1 MSDTIFGAN
10 KLFCHT
16 DRVLAFQRGEIVPP
30 VSMEL
35 DMTDR
40 CNHNCPQC
48 AGGRGDGHLDLK
60 TAKNWIQQMAD
71 YGVRGIIFTG
81 GGEPLMNGNTSYAIT
96 FALYC
101 SLDVGL
107 ITNGSLLYPKLEG
120 LVQHH
125 RVNHLLSSCTWI
137 RVSLDASD
145 VAMHER
151 THGSGVQCGFDSIVG
166 SITDLVQH
174 KESVSSQCTIGVS
187 YMVNEDTKRG
197 MLTATKLCLG
207 MGVDYIQFRSY
218 WYDFTP
224 IDDVLPL
231 CQQHETETFKVRSAA
246 PKFAN
251 MFDRQRPYDRC
262 HGAAF
267 TGVVQADG
275 NMPICCNYRGRPEFY
290 IGNLHEQSLKDI
302 WEGERKQH
310 VLNNM
315 NVHACVPL
323 CRNDHHNRFLENV
336 IQKQDHGSFV

>member
-16 DRVLAFQRGEIVPP
+16 DRVLAFQRGEVVPP

-35 DMTDR
+35 DMTDQ

-48 AGGRGDGHLDLK
+48 AGGRGDGHLDL
-60 TAKNWIQQMAD
+60 AKAGGWLHQMAD
-71 YGVRGIIFTG
+71 YGVRGVVFTG
-81 GGEPLMNGNTSYAIT
+81 GGEPLMNEHTLGAMSHAKAIG
-96 FALYC
+96 
-101 SLDVGL
+101 LDVGL
-107 ITNGSLLYPKLEG
+107 ITNGGKFPGGVKSRAILDA
-120 LVQHH
+120 
-125 RVNHLLSSCTWI
+125 CTWVRI
-137 RVSLDASD
+137 SLDASD
-145 VAMHER
+145 DAMYQR
-151 THGSGVQCGFDSIVG
+151 THDMPMGLFHYVIQEIGS
-166 SITDLVQH
+166 LVDPPGLLRED
-174 KESVSSQCTIGVS
+174 KRCTIGVS
-187 YMVNEDTKRG
+187 YMVNQDTKRG
-197 MLTATKLCLG
+197 MLKATKLCRKL
-207 MGVDYIQFRSY
+207 GVDYIQFRQY
-218 WYDFTP
+218 WHHFTP
-224 IDDVLPL
+224 IDDVLPI
-231 CQQHETETFKVRSAA
+231 CRQHETETFKVRTAE
-246 PKFAN
+246 PKFTN
-251 MFDRQRPYDRC
+251 IFDRQRPYDRC

-290 IGNLHEQSLKDI
+290 IGNLYEQSLKDI